1 MLKHLKHHWKRTV
14 SGLMA
19 LVMAAG
25 MLPVNGLAA
34 EVPEPAAKTQAE
46 AAYAPTGNFELAPAG
61 TTAWN
66 GGEEPMTVYSSQA
79 GTTQEAEIPAGEP
92 FALLEDGDS
101 RLKIGYSEGGWTG
114 GTLEDTGWVDKD
126 GILVNLP
133 DLIPSIAYVREDAEK
148 AFNSRLTR
156 FEYVIPCPYGEAERL
171 AQLQA
176 EAMDGGETL
185 LVRMEGQTVT
195 ITRGV
200 GEPASLEEYSLDG
213 ETYQKYNQWTDS
225 SVDSGISAYQL
236 PYEISTAYS
245 ADPSVTLGMF
255 APQTSQPNR
264 APSNVT
270 PTGDVGAYNPGSPG
284 GQKPHTSNVAWAID
298 PERTFLR
305 FTLLEFPGGVVTDL
319 NTQDWNTWHVVGT
332 PLNVVWSNGW
342 SADQCRS
349 DVTWYNSSAMHYN
362 GMGSNAPQL
371 MAGSSV
377 SNGVYSYDAT
387 VGYNQRWV
395 TTADEFQSETGITNE
410 QKEQM
415 FHLNS
420 DSWSTGWLNGDYTS
434 MWGTD
439 PQSVTPGNLYQ
450 VYKANNA
457 FLYLL
462 GRLTETDNHSG
473 GSNPG
478 WSADEAME
486 KWSEYVKDKDGNLRT
501 KYRII
506 VETGMILRDP
516 DGGRRA
522 YTLRDMMAY
531 SLYNNEASQ
540 QYNLIWDQSS
550 TTVNMAQWMRQA
562 KEQFLEYP
570 LDENGTPTGEELIS
584 NNGFAECDSY
594 VDTIQYAR
602 PIRDTIFSERR
613 SFGLHVFSPFNFEHD
628 PPGEPDEPDTPD
640 PDEPDNPEPPDEPD
654 TPGTGITITKLE
666 EGTTQGLEGAVF
678 KITAPD
684 GSTVGSTYTTGPDGT
699 VTVQLNQTGHFTV
712 EELTPPKWY
721 VKGENSTQHVNVTAG
736 QMEELTFTNKPY
748 GNLRVEK
755 YSDTGELLEGVTI
768 QIKNLETG
776 ATQSDQT
783 GPGGFVEFTELAPGG
798 YEVREISGIPGWQAD
813 TETVKTATV
822 VSGETSTAY
831 FVNQEL
837 PGLRIT
843 KYDRTSKEPL
853 SDIAFSIWRDGE
865 YLGDYETDS
874 SGEILLTDC
883 QPGTYRVEEKQS
895 DDAHITITTPQEVEL
910 KAGDGIKELVFFNDL
925 KPGIHLTKVDSADL
939 SKPIANARFRFEAVD
954 GSWGPEEY
962 TTSEDGTIDLSKLP
976 VGAYVVTELE
986 CPGYVIDDAQ
996 RIIHLAPNENAEFVF
1011 TNSKLPSLTLTKT
1024 SSDGTPL
1031 AGVTFRLAKVEDGGH
1046 YLDRTSGPD
1055 GTITWE
1061 GLEPGV
1067 YSLVETA
1074 TVSDHILDAR
1084 EHHVQLFPGSDS
1096 TIDLENDRRPN
1107 LTVVKRDADSGA
1119 PVADTVFLVEAADG
1133 HSVDEIK
1140 TGPDGK
1146 AVLENL
1152 LPGVYEISEKSVPS
1166 PYLMDAE
1173 PQLVT
1178 LYPNQDSDIYFENHK
1193 APELTIYKKD
1203 SIAGAPVEG
1212 ARFHVTYTSNGEA
1225 EGAPESFDFGEL
1237 LTDAN
1242 GEIKLHELGHR
1253 LYPGEYTVE
1262 EVEPAPGFQ
1271 LKEPTRQTVI
1281 LHGGETRTV
1290 TFENVPLNAIIVEKY
1305 DSVTGEALAG
1315 ATFQLKFLGGTSGT
1329 GGTVISQKVTGKNGT
1344 AIWTGL
1350 TAGTYILEE
1359 VDPAD
1364 GYSIIQS
1371 SETIYLADSGEQSV
1385 VTVWF
1390 ENMPNGNLLIRK
1402 VCSTNPSVT
1411 LSNAEFKV
1419 MYADGTLI
1427 GDSNGIYRTD
1437 ENGEIRIEGLDP
1449 GRSIIVTE
1457 TQAPPGF
1464 LIDTQS
1470 QTIQIREGRTVS
1482 LTFANQ
1488 PKGELIIQKRDS
1500 ATGRVLSDAQF
1511 RVTTAGGCEVGL
1523 DGVIGD
1529 STLTQNGIFTTDSSG
1544 EIHITNLAP
1553 GAYVLTEIKAPDGYV
1568 MDAPS
1573 TNVVIGEGGDTQ
1585 TVVITNSK
1593 AGSLII
1599 DKRDSLT
1606 GEPLEGVTFKV
1617 TTSTGEYVPDENGYI
1632 SSNGIYKTDKNGLI
1646 QIDGVV
1652 GTLVVTEVETISGY
1666 TIDPTSQT
1674 QTVVVH
1680 PNDTQTL
1687 YFTNTPSTTLV
1698 IEKYIEGTTTPL
1710 EGVTFLVTDSSGT
1723 VVGPSN
1729 GEYITDE
1736 NGRIVIT
1743 DLEPGTT
1750 VTARE
1755 IKTVEGYVLD
1765 SAPKSIEIT
1774 AGEAQTLRFYNQKQ
1788 GTLVIRK
1795 LDSQTLEPLAGVEFE
1810 LTYADGGYVDDA
1822 NGHLSSKGLYT
1833 TNANGEIRISGITG
1847 TIVVK
1852 ETKTI
1857 PGYTIDEDTRIQTVE
1872 VNPEDTQTLTF
1883 YNTPG
1888 TTLTIQKY
1896 IEGTDYEPLE
1906 GVTFLIT
1913 DSAGTPLGPSN
1924 GEYVTDR
1931 NGQIVLT
1938 DLAPGTTIIARE
1950 TKTADGF
1957 VLDGTPQSILIKEG
1971 EGQYLTFYNQR
1982 VGGVELVKV
1991 NSADKTQRIPNV
2003 TFEIRRMD
2011 DALVDTVTT
2020 DSDGRVF
2027 LPLEDGSYY
2036 AVEIEAAEGF
2046 KLDSTPVYFTVE
2058 NGETTV
2064 LQIENEA
2071 VSGILLHKTDS
2082 TTGEDIYG
2090 VTFLLYDDTNTP
2102 IGQQTTDDR
2111 GYAWFENLP
2120 AGRYYLREL
2129 ENEGYIPDT
2138 QMKTVYAQSGETT
2151 LVEWENTPITGQIQ
2165 VTKTAADYNSMN
2177 GWPAGTPIPNT
2188 EFEIYNAKTGN
2199 LVDTIR
2205 TDKNGVAASRPL
2217 PLGRYKIVESKAA
2230 DFYGLDKTPIEV
2242 EIEFE
2247 GQIVKTAMTNK
2258 SLYTNVSIQKTGYVE
2273 VMPGQSIRYD
2283 FANIANNSTTSLTS
2297 FFWRDT
2303 LSTQAVRLDKIV
2315 TGTYNIPGNYKI
2327 VYQTN
2332 LSNGAWRTLA
2342 DNLSTQQNYVLDASP
2357 AALGLAAN
2365 ECVTQ
2370 FMVSFGVVPSNFR
2383 QVEAPQVTCTVL
2395 SGLTGGT
2402 KFTNT
2407 ADVGGVHDG
2416 QWIMAV
2422 SRWVTTVYKP
2432 SQPLPRTGY

>member
-1 MLKHLKHHWKRTV
+1 MLKHLKHHWKRAA

-25 MLPVNGLAA
+25 LLPGTSLAA
-34 EVPEPAAKTQAE
+34 ETAATPKIQAE
-46 AAYAPTGNFELAPAG
+46 AAYAPTGNFELNVAG

-66 GGEEPMTVYSSQA
+66 GGEEPLTVYSTQA
-79 GTTQEAEIPAGEP
+79 GTTQVTEIPAGEP
-92 FALLEDGDS
+92 FALLEDSGGA
-101 RLKIGYSEGGWTG
+101 RLTISYSEDGWTG
-114 GTLEDTGWVDKD
+114 GTLEDTGWVDKAD
-126 GILVNLP
+126 VLVNLP

-176 EAMDGGETL
+176 EAMEGGETL
-185 LVRMEGQTVT
+185 VVRMDGQTVT
-195 ITRGV
+195 VSRAV
-200 GEPASLEEYSLDG
+200 GDPTSLEEYTLDG
-213 ETYQKYNQWTDS
+213 ETYRKYGQWTES
-225 SVDSGISAYQL
+225 SPADSGISAYQL

-245 ADPSVTLGMF
+245 ADPSFTLGMF
-255 APQTSQPNR
+255 APQTSQPSR

-305 FTLLEFPGGVVTDL
+305 FTLVEFPGGVVTDL
-319 NTQDWNTWHVVGT
+319 NTMDWNTWHVVGT

-371 MAGSSV
+371 MAGTSV

-439 PQSVTPGNLYQ
+439 PQSVSPGNLYQ

-478 WSADEAME
+478 WSEDEAME

-776 ATQSDQT
+776 ETQSGQT
-783 GPGGFVEFTELAPGG
+783 GPDGSIEFTELAPGG

-853 SDIAFSIWRDGE
+853 SDITFSIWRNGE

-910 KAGDGIKELVFFNDL
+910 KAGDGVKELVFFNDL

-939 SKPIANARFRFEAVD
+939 SKPIANARFRIEAVD

-996 RIIHLAPNENAEFVF
+996 RIIHLDPNENAEFVF

-1046 YLDRTSGPD
+1046 YLDRTTGPD
-1055 GTITWE
+1055 GIITWE

-1084 EHHVQLFPGSDS
+1084 EHHIQLFPGRDS

-1107 LTVVKRDADSGA
+1107 LTVVKRDADSGE

-1178 LYPNQDSDIYFENHK
+1178 LYPNRDRTVYFENHK
-1193 APELTIYKKD
+1193 KPTLTVHKMD
-1203 SIAGAPVEG
+1203 SITGSPIQGAKFQVWYG
-1212 ARFHVTYTSNGEA
+1212 SN
-1225 EGAPESFDFGEL
+1225 STTTGEL
-1237 LTDAN
+1237 NDLGTYFTDKR
-1242 GEIKLHELGHR
+1242 GEIVLEGLRDGWYKVTEL
-1253 LYPGEYTVE
+1253 
-1262 EVEPAPGFQ
+1262 EPAHGFTI
-1271 LKEPTRQTVI
+1271 KEPATQKVYI
-1281 LHGGETRTV
+1281 EGGESKSL
-1290 TFENVPLNAIIVEKY
+1290 TFENVPLNAIVVHKT
-1305 DSVTGEALAG
+1305 DSVTGEALGG
-1315 ATFQLKFLGGTSGT
+1315 ATFQLRYLGGASGT
-1329 GGTVISQKVTGKNGT
+1329 GGTVIGQKTTGANGM
-1344 AIWTGL
+1344 ALWTGL
-1350 TAGTYILEE
+1350 EPGAYIVEE
-1359 VDPAD
+1359 IDPGD
-1364 GYSIIQS
+1364 GYSILQS
-1371 SETIYLADSGEQSV
+1371 SETVYLADNGEQSV
-1385 VTVWF
+1385 ITVHF
-1390 ENMPNGNLLIRK
+1390 ENLPDGNLLIRK
-1402 VCSTNPSVT
+1402 VCSVNPSVT
-1411 LSNAEFKV
+1411 LPDAEFKIT
-1419 MYADGTLI
+1419 YADGSVI
-1427 GDSNGIYRTD
+1427 GDSNGIYVTD
-1437 ENGEIRIEGLDP
+1437 ENGEIRIDGLEP
-1449 GRSIIVTE
+1449 GKSVIVTE
-1457 TQAPPGF
+1457 TRAPDGYE
-1464 LIDTQS
+1464 IDTQS
-1470 QTIQIREGRTVS
+1470 QTIQIQAGRTVS
-1482 LTFANQ
+1482 LTFKNEPRGA
-1488 PKGELIIQKRDS
+1488 LIIQKRDRV
-1500 ATGRVLSDAQF
+1500 TGQPLAGSQF
-1511 RVTTAGGCEVGL
+1511 RVTTASGCEVGL

-1529 STLTQNGIFTTDSSG
+1529 STLTQAGIFETDANG
-1544 EIHITNLAP
+1544 EIRISNLTP
-1553 GAYVLTEIKAPDGYV
+1553 GAYVLTELQAPEGYTI
-1568 MDAPS
+1568 DNPS

-1585 TVVITNSK
+1585 TVVITNTPK
-1593 AGSLII
+1593 GGLLI
-1599 DKRDSLT
+1599 KKMDSVT
-1606 GEPLEGVTFKV
+1606 KEPLSDVTFKV
-1617 TTSTGEYVPDENGYI
+1617 TTADGAVVGTSNGEHRTDSNGYI
-1632 SSNGIYKTDKNGLI
+1632 SIPGLEPGAYIVQEIQAKSGYLLDDTPKTITVKDHQTYTLEVFNQPKGGLVINKLDSVTHEPLEGVEFTITEADGTVVDDNGGMTSSMGLYRTDEKGQI
-1646 QIDGVV
+1646 IIDGLV
-1652 GTLVVTEVETISGY
+1652 GTFIITETKTIEGY
-1666 TIDPTSQT
+1666 TIHEETRT
-1674 QTVVVH
+1674 QTVVIN
-1680 PNDTQTL
+1680 PNDTQT
-1687 YFTNTPSTTLV
+1687 
-1698 IEKYIEGTTTPL
+1698 I
-1710 EGVTFLVTDSSGT
+1710 T
-1723 VVGPSN
+1723 V
-1729 GEYITDE
+1729 
-1736 NGRIVIT
+1736 
-1743 DLEPGTT
+1743 
-1750 VTARE
+1750 
-1755 IKTVEGYVLD
+1755 
-1765 SAPKSIEIT
+1765 
-1774 AGEAQTLRFYNQKQ
+1774 YN
-1788 GTLVIRK
+1788 
-1795 LDSQTLEPLAGVEFE
+1795 DP
-1810 LTYADGGYVDDA
+1810 
-1822 NGHLSSKGLYT
+1822 
-1833 TNANGEIRISGITG
+1833 
-1847 TIVVK
+1847 
-1852 ETKTI
+1852 
-1857 PGYTIDEDTRIQTVE
+1857 
-1872 VNPEDTQTLTF
+1872 
-1883 YNTPG
+1883 
-1888 TTLTIQKY
+1888 
-1896 IEGTDYEPLE
+1896 
-1906 GVTFLIT
+1906 
-1913 DSAGTPLGPSN
+1913 
-1924 GEYVTDR
+1924 
-1931 NGQIVLT
+1931 
-1938 DLAPGTTIIARE
+1938 
-1950 TKTADGF
+1950 
-1957 VLDGTPQSILIKEG
+1957 
-1971 EGQYLTFYNQR
+1971 

-2003 TFEIRRMD
+2003 TFEIREMD
-2011 DALVDTVTT
+2011 GGLVDTVTT
-2020 DSDGRVF
+2020 DRNGRVF
-2027 LPLEDGSYY
+2027 LSLEDGAYY
-2036 AVEIEAAEGF
+2036 AVEIESAEGF
-2046 KLDSTPVYFTVE
+2046 KLDDTPAYFTVE
-2058 NGETTV
+2058 NGKTTT
-2064 LQIENEA
+2064 LQVENEA
-2071 VSGILLHKTDS
+2071 VSGILIHKTS
-2082 TTGEDIYG
+2082 SATGEDIYG

-2242 EIEFE
+2242 EIEFA

-2303 LSTQAVRLDKIV
+2303 LPTQAVRLDKIV
-2315 TGTYNIPGNYKI
+2315 TGTYNVPGNYKI

-2407 ADVGGVHDG
+2407 ADVGGVYDG